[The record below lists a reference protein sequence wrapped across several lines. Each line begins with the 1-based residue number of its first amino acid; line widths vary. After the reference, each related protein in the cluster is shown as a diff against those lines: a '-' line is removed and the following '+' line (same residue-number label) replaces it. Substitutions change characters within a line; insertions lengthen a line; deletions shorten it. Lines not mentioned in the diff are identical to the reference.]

1 MPIRTVEV
9 TAPVKDADIGP
20 IKGKTYPDAEIEIRV
35 RELTNG
41 ERGLLNPEKY
51 NASQRQDHIEAAL
64 ERKNQDDIKAYGK
77 TTAQLAE
84 MAKEQGYYNSP
95 AHIAWSLAAKERSGG
110 SPDAATWR
118 KMDPFGGTAGNGPD
132 ILPTGKYP
140 GAASHIS
147 MAHDTDWSLGRYF
160 NAGPMKALHNSKES
174 PLQMGM
180 YGLQNHSTVRPKV
193 DDLYTTGGHADWEVN
208 YYKGKGVRMSA
219 AEAGDA
225 SLVAV
230 TGDAPGLKKTDDGN
244 VALASAR
251 TNPLEGNR
259 QFAQALEG
267 TNGNRDAAA
276 AALEA
281 ISKAPGFKP
290 DQDIAVVQGKNG
302 NLIATQGQGDAAL
315 NVPVPEAKQ
324 GDFERVARQM
334 TEQPLQIAQQ
344 DQPERVRTPTV

>member
-1 MPIRTVEV
+1 
-9 TAPVKDADIGP
+9 
-20 IKGKTYPDAEIEIRV
+20 
-35 RELTNG
+35 
-41 ERGLLNPEKY
+41 
-51 NASQRQDHIEAAL
+51 
-64 ERKNQDDIKAYGK
+64 
-77 TTAQLAE
+77 
-84 MAKEQGYYNSP
+84 
-95 AHIAWSLAAKERSGG
+95 
-110 SPDAATWR
+110 
-118 KMDPFGGTAGNGPD
+118 
-132 ILPTGKYP
+132 
-140 GAASHIS
+140 
-147 MAHDTDWSLGRYF
+147 
-160 NAGPMKALHNSKES
+160 
-174 PLQMGM
+174 MGM